1 MAGLSS
7 KAIKNKIKSMQST
20 RQITKAMEL
29 VASSKL
35 RGAQTRAL
43 TIRSFYNTL
52 FETMNDI
59 AESTPHFESR
69 YFKYDELGKDV
80 VVVIAGD
87 RGLAGGYNSNVFKM
101 FEAKMPKA
109 AHILPIGKRTYD
121 HFEKRGNKIISE
133 EFIDAGALTVG
144 DCYTAARIV
153 ADGFLEGNYKSLQVV
168 YTRFDSLLSQT
179 TDTFSLLP
187 LNVKK
192 PGDNVIKQDMLY
204 EPSSEEVF
212 DAIVPEY
219 LGGVLWGCLCESI
232 ASEQAARRNAMN
244 NASKNAD
251 EMIAQ
256 LDLQYNRA
264 RQAAITQEIT
274 EIIAGSES

>member
-35 RGAQTRAL
+35 RGAQNKAL
-43 TIRSFYNTL
+43 MIRDFYNTL

-59 AESTPHFESR
+59 AENTPHFESK

-87 RGLAGGYNSNVFKM
+87 RGLAGGYNSNVFRM
-101 FEAKMPKA
+101 FETKMPRGS
-109 AHILPIGKRTYD
+109 HVLPIGKRAFDY
-121 HFEKRGNKIISE
+121 FQKRGYKIISE
-133 EFIDAGALTVG
+133 EFVEAGDLTVG

-153 ADGFLEGNYKSLQVV
+153 ADGFMDGHYRSLQIV

-179 TDTFSLLP
+179 TDSLSLLP

-192 PGDNVIKQDMLY
+192 PGDAPKQDMLY

-219 LGGVLWGCLCESI
+219 LGGVIWGCLCESI

-244 NASKNAD
+244 SASKNAD
-251 EMIAQ
+251 EMIAK
-256 LDLQYNRA
+256 LDIQYNRA

-274 EIIAGSES
+274 EIIAGSEN

>member
-43 TIRSFYNTL
+43 TIRAFYNTL

-87 RGLAGGYNSNVFKM
+87 RGLAGGYNSSIFKM
-101 FEAKMPKA
+101 FDAKMPKA
-109 AHILPIGKRTYD
+109 AHILPIGKRAYD

-133 EFIDAGALTVG
+133 EFAEAGSLTIG

-153 ADGFLEGNYKSLQVV
+153 ADGFLGGYYKSLQVV

-187 LNVKK
+187 LNVKR
-192 PGDNVIKQDMLY
+192 PGDAPKQDMLY